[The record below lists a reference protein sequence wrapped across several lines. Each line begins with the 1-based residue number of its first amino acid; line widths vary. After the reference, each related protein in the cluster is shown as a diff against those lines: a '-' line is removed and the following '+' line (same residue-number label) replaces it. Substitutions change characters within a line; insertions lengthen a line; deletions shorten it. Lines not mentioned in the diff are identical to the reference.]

1 MIVRNIFVGR
11 QPVSDDPLRARLWAV
26 VAIFGALAADQAV
39 KRLLLSGAVDLNGT
53 MLIPGM
59 ANVAFA
65 WNRGV
70 SFNLLWQNSDL
81 GSLLLSAGAACIVA
95 PLLVWAFR
103 TRRARVAVAIGL
115 IIGGA
120 LGNLVDRYLYG
131 AVFDFLVIRLGE
143 ITLFVCNLADIT
155 ITLGTFGLLIDSLVA
170 RTSGPAIS

>member
-1 MIVRNIFVGR
+1 M
-11 QPVSDDPLRARLWAV
+11 
-26 VAIFGALAADQAV
+26 VAIFGVLAADQAV

-53 MLIPGM
+53 MLIPGV

-70 SFNLLWQNSDL
+70 SFSLLWQNSDL
-81 GSLLLSAGAACIVA
+81 GSLLLFAGAACIVA
-95 PLLVWAFR
+95 ALLVWAFR
-103 TRRARVAVAIGL
+103 TRRAGVAVAIGL

-143 ITLFVCNLADIT
+143 ITLFVCNLADIA

-170 RTSGPAIS
+170 RSG

>member
-1 MIVRNIFVGR
+1 M
-11 QPVSDDPLRARLWAV
+11 
-26 VAIFGALAADQAV
+26 VAIFGVLAADQAA

-53 MLIPGM
+53 ELIPGV

-70 SFNLLWQNSDL
+70 SFSLLWQNSDL

-95 PLLVWAFR
+95 ALLVWAFR
-103 TRRARVAVAIGL
+103 TRRAGVAVAIGL

-143 ITLFVCNLADIT
+143 TRLQFGRYSDHAWHIWPQTWPAASATSPEFPASQ
-155 ITLGTFGLLIDSLVA
+155 GT
-170 RTSGPAIS
+170 T